1 MDNSHHLRR
10 WQKGDE
16 LALVR
21 YANNYHIWRNVR
33 DAFPH
38 PYTLEDARHWISMCE
53 SEKTPS
59 VFAIEV
65 DGEAVGCVGIV
76 LQKDIFSKNA
86 EIGYWLGEPFW
97 GKGIIT
103 AAVSEVVEYAFR
115 TFDIHRLYAGVMAHN
130 PASMKVLE
138 KAGFQLEA
146 ILKKSIYKENT
157 FIDEH
162 LYVRF
167 REAKK

>member
-1 MDNSHHLRR
+1 MKPSYHLRR

-16 LALVR
+16 RSLAH

-38 PYTLEDARHWISMCE
+38 PYTSDDAFHWIHLCT
-53 SEKTPS
+53 SEKIPT

-76 LQKDIFSKNA
+76 LQKDIFCKNA

-103 AAVSEVVEYAFR
+103 EAVLEVTDYAFR
-115 TFDIHRLYAGVMAHN
+115 TFALHRLYAGVMAHN

-138 KAGFQLEA
+138 KAGYHLEA

-167 REAKK
+167 REG

>member
-1 MDNSHHLRR
+1 MKPSYNLRR

-16 LALVR
+16 RSLVR

-38 PYTLEDARHWISMCE
+38 PYTSDDAFHWINMCE
-53 SEKTPS
+53 SEKIPT

-65 DGEAVGCVGIV
+65 EGEAVGCVGIV
-76 LQKDIFSKNA
+76 LQKDIFCKNA

-103 AAVSEVVEYAFR
+103 EAVLEVTDYAFR
-115 TFDIHRLYAGVMAHN
+115 TFALHRLYAGVMAHN

-138 KAGFQLEA
+138 KAGFHLEA

-162 LYVRF
+162 LYVRL
-167 REAKK
+167 REG

>member
-1 MDNSHHLRR
+1 MKPSYHLRR

-16 LALVR
+16 RSLVR

-38 PYTLEDARHWISMCE
+38 PYTSDDAFHWINMCE
-53 SEKTPS
+53 SEKIPT

-65 DGEAVGCVGIV
+65 EGEAVGCVGIV
-76 LQKDIFSKNA
+76 LQKDIFCKNA

-103 AAVSEVVEYAFR
+103 EAVLEVTDYAFR
-115 TFDIHRLYAGVMAHN
+115 TFALHRLYAGVMAHN

-138 KAGFQLEA
+138 KTGYHLEA

-162 LYVRF
+162 LYVRL
-167 REAKK
+167 REG